1 MQEAVGSIPIGPTNF
16 FMAFWLLKTEPT
28 VYSWSDLVR
37 DSKASWDGIRSFP
50 ARLNL
55 RKIQVGDTAFIYHSN
70 VGKEIVGTATVTK
83 AAYPDPKEPDWVIV
97 DIKPDQPLS
106 SPVTLATIKATKSL
120 ASMALLKQSRLSVA
134 PVTDTEAKIIFELGK
149 A

>member
-1 MQEAVGSIPIGPTNF
+1 MGSIPIGPTIIS
-16 FMAFWLLKTEPT
+16 MAFWLLKTEPT

-37 DSKASWDGIRSFP
+37 DGKASWDGIRSFP

-55 RKIQVGDTAFIYHSN
+55 RKIAVGDTAFIYHSN
-70 VGKEIVGTATVTK
+70 VGKEIVGTAIVTK
-83 AAYPDPKEPDWVIV
+83 AAYPDPKEPDWVII
-97 DIKPDQPLS
+97 DIKPNQPLH

-120 ASMALLKQSRLSVA
+120 ESMALLKQSRLSVA
-134 PVTDTEAKIIFELGK
+134 PVTSAEAKILFELSQ